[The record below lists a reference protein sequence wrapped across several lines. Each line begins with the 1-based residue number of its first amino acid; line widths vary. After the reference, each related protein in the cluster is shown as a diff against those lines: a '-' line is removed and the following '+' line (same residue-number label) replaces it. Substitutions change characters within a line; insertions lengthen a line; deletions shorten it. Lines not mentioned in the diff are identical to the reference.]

1 MIIISSTE
9 KSLRF
14 DVKNIDMCVGT
25 VLSPILPSTDMV
37 RSTYTLL
44 ITSQVICTK
53 IYSTNLFRP
62 LKLISGASGSLLLP
76 LLHFILPFQ
85 QDFHCSTDLMLRKA
99 CFILQI
105 QGEISGS

>member
-25 VLSPILPSTDMV
+25 VLSPIVPSTENIQH
-37 RSTYTLL
+37 LL
-44 ITSQVICTK
+44 IQAIKANIRC
-53 IYSTNLFRP
+53 FGE
-62 LKLISGASGSLLLP
+62 ISLAPITLY
-76 LLHFILPFQ
+76 Q
-85 QDFHCSTDLMLRKA
+85 QDFYYSIDLMLRKA